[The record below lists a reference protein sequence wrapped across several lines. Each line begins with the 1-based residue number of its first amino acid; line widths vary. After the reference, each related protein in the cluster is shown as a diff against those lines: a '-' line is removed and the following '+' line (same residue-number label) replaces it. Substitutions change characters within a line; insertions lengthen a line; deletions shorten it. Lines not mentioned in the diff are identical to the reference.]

1 MPHELYSTLSLLDVV
16 VSHGSHVCQ
25 GFFCETASAS
35 NRPVIGGKPWTE
47 PLVMVAGSRTCI
59 PLLGGMML
67 GALLAVLFFS
77 PEEADIGGD
86 TMCPS
91 RNAPQK
97 EFVDVSEHWTVHLD
111 NMPSPPPNQD
121 ATPKVVRA
129 RFAATELGIRE
140 RLMVGVL
147 AESSLAVA
155 MNASLGRH
163 VPRIHVFADASRI
176 DTDLAQ
182 LTNLSPYKP
191 SGQKSHVAVLGLIFN
206 MTFHENFDWFLLVRD
221 STYINPFE
229 LNRFINSVNWNQP
242 VLIGYPAEDG
252 SGRCMLDAGVILS
265 NPSMQKLIQQ
275 RHACNLLASGSD
287 ADQLAFEK
295 CLQLAT
301 NLSCSS
307 EYQGQTYNVWHV
319 DGTQTAHDAIDKWRT
334 YDGFNKSIAVTKL
347 LSDADASALHDHFVS
362 VEVAKV
368 DAEISAMETELNELQ
383 KDLDEGPT
391 WPAAVPP
398 YSKPPNRYQ
407 VPTWEFFTLKDIFRS
422 EPNQNV
428 RPLEG
433 KDRDD
438 VLEVVAAAR
447 QHVESEEPDLEFL
460 QVRNGYR
467 LFDPQR
473 GMDYMVDLVYKD
485 SVTQITIERRVHL
498 CRMVAGTQLMNQVPY
513 VKEDTDMTIVV
524 PVSDESEVLPAR
536 RLLARHA
543 RLCTAPAEET
553 RKTRVVVAL
562 LPGIDPR
569 SATNI
574 ANDLEELKRRCKRS
588 GLESDMLQLQDSSDE
603 KAPREGKSADVRGGS
618 AALDE
623 AIDRY
628 GSGSI
633 FLLLS
638 PHADVQKEFLDRARI
653 NTIKHYQV
661 FFPIP
666 FVEYHPT
673 ISGMDVEEHEV
684 PTDQKEA
691 RDAALAR
698 LRDSS
703 PPRRKR
709 PLIVQ
714 KDHGRFDSLDFSCM
728 AVYGSD
734 YVVMRPKLLGK
745 RLDLITAFL
754 NQDEVHILRA
764 VEPTLRIRYHQK
776 TCDSDLVE
784 EDYSRCMASKREN
797 IAAKDQLAR
806 LLFHE
811 E

>member
-1 MPHELYSTLSLLDVV
+1 
-16 VSHGSHVCQ
+16 
-25 GFFCETASAS
+25 
-35 NRPVIGGKPWTE
+35 
-47 PLVMVAGSRTCI
+47 MVAGSRTCI
-59 PLLGGMML
+59 PLISGVML
-67 GALLAVLFFS
+67 GSLLSLLFFYPDDTS
-77 PEEADIGGD
+77 VTDII
-86 TMCPS
+86 CPLRS
-91 RNAPQK
+91 SSQRQ
-97 EFVDVSEHWTVHLD
+97 FIDVSEHWEVHLD

-140 RLMVGVL
+140 RLMVAVL

-176 DTDLAQ
+176 DTDLAH

-191 SGQKSHVAVLGLIFN
+191 NGQKSHIFVLGLILN
-206 MTFHENFDWFLLVRD
+206 MTLHENFDWFLLVRD

-229 LNRFINSVNWNQP
+229 LNRLINSINWNQP
-242 VLIGYPAEDG
+242 VLIGQPVDDN

-265 NPSMQKLIQQ
+265 NPAMQRLIQQ
-275 RHACNLLASGSD
+275 RFSCNMLVSGSD
-287 ADQLAFEK
+287 TDQLSFEK
-295 CLQLAT
+295 CLQIAT
-301 NLSCSS
+301 NLSCTNA
-307 EYQGQTYNVWHV
+307 YQSQTYSVWHV
-319 DGTQTAHDAIDKWRT
+319 DGAQTAHDAIDKWRENEA
-334 YDGFNKSIAVTKL
+334 FNKSVAVTKL
-347 LSDADASALHDHFVS
+347 LSDADALALHDHFVS
-362 VEVAKV
+362 VEMARV
-368 DAEISAMETELNELQ
+368 DAEIASLELELAELQ
-383 KDLDEGPT
+383 TDAEEEPT
-391 WPAAVPP
+391 WPAAIHA

-422 EPNQNV
+422 EANQNV

-433 KDRDD
+433 KERDD
-438 VLEVVAAAR
+438 VMEVIFAAK
-447 QHVESEEPDLEFL
+447 QHVEYEEPDLEFL

-473 GMDYMVDLVYKD
+473 GMDYMIDLVYKD
-485 SVTQITIERRVHL
+485 GVTQVSVERRVHL
-498 CRMVAGTQLMNQVPY
+498 CRMIAGTQLLNQVPY

-524 PVSDESEVLPAR
+524 PVSEESEVLPAR

-543 RLCTAPAEET
+543 RLCIAPAEET

-574 ANDLEELKRRCKRS
+574 GNDLEELKRRCKHS
-588 GLESDMLQLQDSSDE
+588 GLDSDLLQLQDSTND
-603 KAPREGKSADVRGGS
+603 KFARVGAAGDVGGGS
-618 AALDE
+618 VALDE

-638 PHADVQKEFLDRARI
+638 PYADVQKEFLDRARI

-666 FVEYHPT
+666 FVEFHPT
-673 ISGMDVEEHEV
+673 ISGMDIEEHEV
-684 PTDQKEA
+684 PVDQKEA

-714 KDHGRFDSLDFSCM
+714 KDHGRFDSLDFSCI

-734 YVVMRPKLLGK
+734 YVTMRPKLIGK

-754 NQDEVHILRA
+754 NQGEIHILRA
-764 VEPTLRIRYHQK
+764 VEPTLRLRYHQK
-776 TCDSDLVE
+776 ACDSDLVE
-784 EDYSRCMASKREN
+784 EDYTRCVASKREN

>member
-1 MPHELYSTLSLLDVV
+1 
-16 VSHGSHVCQ
+16 
-25 GFFCETASAS
+25 
-35 NRPVIGGKPWTE
+35 
-47 PLVMVAGSRTCI
+47 MVAGSRTCI

-67 GALLAVLFFS
+67 GALLAMLLFS
-77 PEEADIGGD
+77 PDDTATIGD
-86 TMCPS
+86 AACPPQS
-91 RNAPQK
+91 APQK
-97 EFVDVSEHWTVHLD
+97 QFVDVSEHWTVHLD

-191 SGQKSHVAVLGLIFN
+191 NGQKSHVFVLGLIFN
-206 MTFHENFDWFLLVRD
+206 LTFHENFDWFLLVRD

-242 VLIGYPAEDG
+242 VLIGQPADDG
-252 SGRCMLDAGVILS
+252 SGRCMMEAGVILS
-265 NPSMQKLIQQ
+265 NPAMQKLIQQ

-301 NLSCSS
+301 NLSCIS
-307 EYQGQTYNVWHV
+307 EYQGQPYKVWRV
-319 DGTQTAHDAIDKWRT
+319 DGTQTAHDAIDKWR
-334 YDGFNKSIAVTKL
+334 DHESFNKSIAVTKL

-362 VEVAKV
+362 VEVARV
-368 DAEISAMETELNELQ
+368 DDEIAAMEVELAELQ
-383 KDLDEGPT
+383 KDTDEGPT
-391 WPAAVPP
+391 WPAAVPA

-407 VPTWEFFTLKDIFRS
+407 VGFLVPTWEFFTLKDIFRS

-438 VLEVVAAAR
+438 VMEVVAAAR
-447 QHVESEEPDLEFL
+447 QHAESEEPDLEFI

-485 SVTQITIERRVHL
+485 GATQATVERRVHL

-574 ANDLEELKRRCKRS
+574 GNDLEELKRRCKRS
-588 GLESDMLQLQDSSDE
+588 GLESDLLQLQGSSAE
-603 KAPREGKSADVRGGS
+603 KTHDGTSGDVGGGS

-638 PHADVQKEFLDRARI
+638 PYADVQKEFLDRARI
-653 NTIKHYQV
+653 NTIKHYQA

-684 PTDQKEA
+684 PADQKEA
-691 RDAALAR
+691 REAALAR

-703 PPRRKR
+703 PPKRKR

-734 YVVMRPKLLGK
+734 YVTMRPKLSGK
-745 RLDLITAFL
+745 RLDLIGAFL
-754 NQDEVHILRA
+754 NQDEVHVLRA
-764 VEPTLRIRYHQK
+764 VEPTLRLRYHQK

-797 IAAKDQLAR
+797 VAAKDQLAR

>member
-1 MPHELYSTLSLLDVV
+1 M
-16 VSHGSHVCQ
+16 
-25 GFFCETASAS
+25 
-35 NRPVIGGKPWTE
+35 
-47 PLVMVAGSRTCI
+47 
-59 PLLGGMML
+59 
-67 GALLAVLFFS
+67 
-77 PEEADIGGD
+77 
-86 TMCPS
+86 
-91 RNAPQK
+91 
-97 EFVDVSEHWTVHLD
+97 
-111 NMPSPPPNQD
+111 
-121 ATPKVVRA
+121 
-129 RFAATELGIRE
+129 
-140 RLMVGVL
+140 
-147 AESSLAVA
+147 
-155 MNASLGRH
+155 
-163 VPRIHVFADASRI
+163 
-176 DTDLAQ
+176 
-182 LTNLSPYKP
+182 
-191 SGQKSHVAVLGLIFN
+191 
-206 MTFHENFDWFLLVRD
+206 
-221 STYINPFE
+221 
-229 LNRFINSVNWNQP
+229 
-242 VLIGYPAEDG
+242 
-252 SGRCMLDAGVILS
+252 
-265 NPSMQKLIQQ
+265 
-275 RHACNLLASGSD
+275 
-287 ADQLAFEK
+287 
-295 CLQLAT
+295 
-301 NLSCSS
+301 
-307 EYQGQTYNVWHV
+307 YNVWHV

-334 YDGFNKSIAVTKL
+334 HDGFNKSIAVTKL

-368 DAEISAMETELNELQ
+368 DAEIASMEMELNELQ
-383 KDLDEGPT
+383 KDTEEGPT

-407 VPTWEFFTLKDIFRS
+407 VPTWDFFTLKDIFRS

-447 QHVESEEPDLEFL
+447 QHVELEEPDLEFL

-485 SVTQITIERRVHL
+485 GATQVTVERRVHL

-588 GLESDMLQLQDSSDE
+588 GLESDMLQLQDSSGE
-603 KAPREGKSADVRGGS
+603 ESSTGSKISRCTWRKRCSRRSYRSA
-618 AALDE
+618 
-623 AIDRY
+623 
-628 GSGSI
+628 
-633 FLLLS
+633 
-638 PHADVQKEFLDRARI
+638 
-653 NTIKHYQV
+653 TV

-666 FVEYHPT
+666 FVELLSLQL
-673 ISGMDVEEHEV
+673 SGMDVDENEV
-684 PTDQKEA
+684 PADQKEA
-691 RDAALAR
+691 RDAALTR

-734 YVVMRPKLLGK
+734 YVVMRPKLAGK
-745 RLDLITAFL
+745 RLDLITAFM

>member
-1 MPHELYSTLSLLDVV
+1 
-16 VSHGSHVCQ
+16 
-25 GFFCETASAS
+25 
-35 NRPVIGGKPWTE
+35 
-47 PLVMVAGSRTCI
+47 MVAGSRTCI
-59 PLLGGMML
+59 PLLGGMLM
-67 GALLAVLFFS
+67 GALLAMLFFS
-77 PEEADIGGD
+77 PEETSIGGE

-121 ATPKVVRA
+121 ATPK
-129 RFAATELGIRE
+129 
-140 RLMVGVL
+140 
-147 AESSLAVA
+147 
-155 MNASLGRH
+155 
-163 VPRIHVFADASRI
+163 
-176 DTDLAQ
+176 
-182 LTNLSPYKP
+182 
-191 SGQKSHVAVLGLIFN
+191 
-206 MTFHENFDWFLLVRD
+206 TFHENFDWFLLVRD

-307 EYQGQTYNVWHV
+307 EYQGQVYNVWHV

-334 YDGFNKSIAVTKL
+334 HDGFNKSIAVTKL

-368 DAEISAMETELNELQ
+368 DAEIASMEMELNELQ
-383 KDLDEGPT
+383 KDTEEGPT

-407 VPTWEFFTLKDIFRS
+407 VPTWDFFTLKDIFRS

-447 QHVESEEPDLEFL
+447 QHVELEEPDLEFL

-485 SVTQITIERRVHL
+485 GAT
-498 CRMVAGTQLMNQVPY
+498 QVPY

-588 GLESDMLQLQDSSDE
+588 GLESDMLQLQDSSGE
-603 KAPREGKSADVRGGS
+603 KAPREAKSADVRGGS

-673 ISGMDVEEHEV
+673 ISGMDVDENEV
-684 PTDQKEA
+684 
-691 RDAALAR
+691 
-698 LRDSS
+698 
-703 PPRRKR
+703 
-709 PLIVQ
+709 
-714 KDHGRFDSLDFSCM
+714 SCS
-728 AVYGSD
+728 VNFL
-734 YVVMRPKLLGK
+734 LLGS
-745 RLDLITAFL
+745 LIGG
-754 NQDEVHILRA
+754 RA
-764 VEPTLRIRYHQK
+764 CFAYASTKDRACRAAGPT
-776 TCDSDLVE
+776 
-784 EDYSRCMASKREN
+784 
-797 IAAKDQLAR
+797 
-806 LLFHE
+806 
-811 E
+811 

>member
-1 MPHELYSTLSLLDVV
+1 MPIFPQS
-16 VSHGSHVCQ
+16 C
-25 GFFCETASAS
+25 A
-35 NRPVIGGKPWTE
+35 
-47 PLVMVAGSRTCI
+47 MMAGSRTCI
-59 PLLGGMML
+59 PLFGGLML
-67 GALLAVLFFS
+67 GVLLALLFFS
-77 PEEADIGGD
+77 NEED
-86 TMCPS
+86 TPSLEHVICPLRSVS
-91 RNAPQK
+91 RK
-97 EFVDVSEHWTVHLD
+97 KYVDVSEHWQVHLD

-163 VPRIHVFADASRI
+163 VPRIHVFVDASRI
-176 DTDLAQ
+176 NTDLAH

-191 SGQKSHVAVLGLIFN
+191 NGQKSHIFVLGLIFN

-229 LNRFINSVNWNQP
+229 LNRLINSVNWNQP
-242 VLIGYPAEDG
+242 VLIGQPADDG
-252 SGRCMLDAGVILS
+252 SGRCMLEAGVILS
-265 NPSMQKLIQQ
+265 NPAMQKLIQH
-275 RHACNLLASGSD
+275 RLACNLLVSGSD
-287 ADQLAFEK
+287 SDHLAFEK

-301 NLSCSS
+301 NLSCIN
-307 EYQGQTYNVWHV
+307 EYQSRTYNVWHV
-319 DGTQTAHDAIDKWRT
+319 YGAQTAHDAIDKWRE
-334 YDGFNKSIAVTKL
+334 DESFNKSIAVTKL
-347 LSDADASALHDHFVS
+347 LSDADALALHDHFVS
-362 VEVAKV
+362 VELARI
-368 DAEISAMETELNELQ
+368 DAEIAAMETELAELQ
-383 KDLDEGPT
+383 TNAEEDPT
-391 WPAAVPP
+391 WPAAVHA

-407 VPTWEFFTLKDIFRS
+407 VPTWEFFTMKDIFRS

-438 VLEVVAAAR
+438 ILEVVATAK
-447 QHVESEEPDLEFL
+447 QYVESEEPDLEFL

-473 GMDYMVDLVYKD
+473 GMDYMIDLVYKD
-485 SVTQITIERRVHL
+485 STTQATIERRVHL
-498 CRMVAGTQLMNQVPY
+498 CRMIAGTQLLNQVPY

-588 GLESDMLQLQDSSDE
+588 GLESDLLQLQDTSGDKSDRKSS
-603 KAPREGKSADVRGGS
+603 AGDVAGGS

-638 PHADVQKEFLDRARI
+638 PYADVQKEFLDRARI

-673 ISGMDVEEHEV
+673 ISGMDIEEHEA
-684 PTDQKEA
+684 PIDQKEA

-703 PPRRKR
+703 PPKRKR

-734 YVVMRPKLLGK
+734 YVVMRPKLFGK

-754 NQDEVHILRA
+754 NQGEIHILRA
-764 VEPTLRIRYHQK
+764 VEPTLRLRYHQK
-776 TCDSDLVE
+776 TCDSDMVE

-811 E
+811 G

>member
-1 MPHELYSTLSLLDVV
+1 MRIDKSIGRCGAAANHSVTFVGRTVYAHTELESRARATSGIIVKSFHIGKNRLTSCLDEHSKFIAFPPRISAIYKQIAFLKTYVNIKTFSYHCLSFVFCLDFFMNRFTSFCQFPCTRYLPTYEPFFVLTQSTENRPNIIFECIKPLNSTESAVFIFWSIVFFVGYLECALLISLLLIT
-16 VSHGSHVCQ
+16 SL
-25 GFFCETASAS
+25 FETACDGGRLSNMHSAT
-35 NRPVIGGKPWTE
+35 W
-47 PLVMVAGSRTCI
+47 
-59 PLLGGMML
+59 
-67 GALLAVLFFS
+67 
-77 PEEADIGGD
+77 
-86 TMCPS
+86 
-91 RNAPQK
+91 
-97 EFVDVSEHWTVHLD
+97 
-111 NMPSPPPNQD
+111 
-121 ATPKVVRA
+121 RA
-129 RFAATELGIRE
+129 RFAATELGIPDKLE
-140 RLMVGVL
+140 SVQQEVL
-147 AESSLAVA
+147 KIV
-155 MNASLGRH
+155 
-163 VPRIHVFADASRI
+163 
-176 DTDLAQ
+176 
-182 LTNLSPYKP
+182 
-191 SGQKSHVAVLGLIFN
+191 
-206 MTFHENFDWFLLVRD
+206 
-221 STYINPFE
+221 
-229 LNRFINSVNWNQP
+229 SV
-242 VLIGYPAEDG
+242 
-252 SGRCMLDAGVILS
+252 S
-265 NPSMQKLIQQ
+265 
-275 RHACNLLASGSD
+275 
-287 ADQLAFEK
+287 FF
-295 CLQLAT
+295 
-301 NLSCSS
+301 S

-319 DGTQTAHDAIDKWRT
+319 DGTQTAHDAIDKWRAHEA
-334 YDGFNKSIAVTKL
+334 FNKSIAVTKL

-368 DAEISAMETELNELQ
+368 DAEIAAMELELGELQ
-383 KDLDEGPT
+383 KETDEGPT
-391 WPAAVPP
+391 WPAAVPA
-398 YSKPPNRYQ
+398 YSRPPNRYQ

-447 QHVESEEPDLEFL
+447 QHAEAEEPDLEFL

-485 SVTQITIERRVHL
+485 GTTQATVERRVHL

-524 PVSDESEVLPAR
+524 PVGDESEVLPAR

-574 ANDLEELKRRCKRS
+574 GNDLEELKRRCKRS
-588 GLESDMLQLQDSSDE
+588 GLESDLLQLQGLSGNKVPDGTS
-603 KAPREGKSADVRGGS
+603 GDVGGGS

-638 PHADVQKEFLDRARI
+638 PYADIQKEFLDRSRI

-684 PTDQKEA
+684 PADQKEA
-691 RDAALAR
+691 REAALAR

-703 PPRRKR
+703 PPKRKR

-734 YVVMRPKLLGK
+734 YVAMRPKLSGK

-754 NQDEVHILRA
+754 NQDEVHVLRA
-764 VEPTLRIRYHQK
+764 IEPTLRIRGTFMMYGIEPALQVTTHYLACENDWVVVVHHSTTTRMRK
-776 TCDSDLVE
+776 WNFLYSDML
-784 EDYSRCMASKREN
+784 ASLECS
-797 IAAKDQLAR
+797 AD
-806 LLFHE
+806 
-811 E
+811 

>member
-1 MPHELYSTLSLLDVV
+1 
-16 VSHGSHVCQ
+16 
-25 GFFCETASAS
+25 
-35 NRPVIGGKPWTE
+35 
-47 PLVMVAGSRTCI
+47 MVAGSRTCI

-182 LTNLSPYKP
+182 LTNLSPYK
-191 SGQKSHVAVLGLIFN
+191 S
-206 MTFHENFDWFLLVRD
+206 TFHENFDWFLLVRD

-438 VLEVVAAAR
+438 VPTWEFFTLKDIFRSEPNQNVRPLEGKDRDDVLEVVAAAR
-447 QHVESEEPDLEFL
+447 QHVGSEEPDLEFL

-485 SVTQITIERRVHL
+485 SVTQITVERRVHL

-543 RLCTAPAEET
+543 RLCTAPPGT
-553 RKTRVVVAL
+553 QLMNQTRVVVAL

-603 KAPREGKSADVRGGS
+603 KAPKAS
-618 AALDE
+618 
-623 AIDRY
+623 
-628 GSGSI
+628 SI

-653 NTIKHYQV
+653 NTIKHYQ
-661 FFPIP
+661 
-666 FVEYHPT
+666 
-673 ISGMDVEEHEV
+673 V

-734 YVVMRPKLLGK
+734 YVVMRPKLSGK